1 MERVPVDTPPPR
13 PLGLR
18 FLAAAVILSFLA
30 GLGGVAVGLA
40 GFGDGQGEVA
50 QETRQVTVH
59 DESALIDAVGA
70 VSPAVVTVTTKG
82 EPTFFAPDGTEA
94 GGSGFLVTA
103 DGLIVTNKHVV
114 QDTSAGITVT
124 VTDGRQFTARVV
136 ATDPAFDLALLKISA
151 KDLPVAELGQA
162 DDLRVGQGVIAI
174 GNALGQFDNTVTA
187 GVLSATGRALGSDGQ
202 TSLDDLLQ
210 TDAAINPGNSG
221 GPLVNLS
228 GKVIGVNTAVSGGA
242 EGIGFAIPVEYVDQA
257 IDSYQQRGKIER
269 GRLGV
274 TTRALSA
281 QEAEENGLD
290 AEEGVLVLAVTP
302 GSGAAEAGLRQGDI
316 ILSVDQTGVDRGHTL
331 TSLIASRQPGTKVQL
346 RIKRGDADRTVS
358 VTLDGR

>member
-1 MERVPVDTPPPR
+1 MERVPVDTRPPR

-18 FLAAAVILSFLA
+18 FLAVAVILCFLA
-30 GLGGVAVGLA
+30 GLAGVAAGVA
-40 GFGDGQGEVA
+40 GFGDGQGEVT

-59 DESALIDAVGA
+59 DESAVIDAVGA

-82 EPTFFAPDGTEA
+82 EPTFFAPGGTEA
-94 GGSGFLVTA
+94 GGSGFIVTA

-114 QDTSAGITVT
+114 QGATGGTIVT
-124 VTDGRQFTARVV
+124 VADGRQFDARVV

-151 KDLPVAELGQA
+151 KDLPVAELGKA
-162 DDLRVGQGVIAI
+162 DELRVGQGVIAI

-242 EGIGFAIPVEYVDQA
+242 EGIGFAIPVGYVDQA
-257 IDSYQQRGKIER
+257 IDSYQQHGKINR

-274 TTRALSA
+274 TTRALTA
-281 QEAEENGLD
+281 HEAEQNELD
-290 AEEGVLVLAVTP
+290 VEEGVLVLAVTP
-302 GSGAAEAGLRQGDI
+302 DSAAADAGIRRGDI
-316 ILSVDQTGVDRGHTL
+316 VLSVDQAAVDRGHTL

-346 RIKRGDADRTVS
+346 RIKRGDADRNVS
-358 VTLDGR
+358 VILDGR